1 MKTKKENKNFDG
13 QGSPHKFKEEI
24 S

>member
-1 MKTKKENKNFDG
+1 MKIKNENKKFDG
-13 QGSPHKFKEEI
+13 QGSPHKFKEEL